1 MQVNYQGNRDA
12 KIVLLQII
20 GEHELS
26 LLEDELSRIKVIT
39 QSTDFLFITVQ
50 VDSWNDDLSPWPAT
64 PIFGEAAFAGNAEK
78 LLTRIKHEVIAPL
91 LRVSP
96 DKRIFVGG
104 YSLAGLFVL
113 WAAYQTNLFEGIAAV
128 SPSVWFPKFVNFAH
142 NNKILA
148 NRVYLSLGDKEAKTR
163 NQILA
168 QVANDIRN
176 VYRSLSEHGVS
187 CILAWNKGNHFK
199 EPALRM
205 AKGFAWLMSCE
216 KIHSYEFFLKIFE
229 HDEVFLVDKTL
240 FYFDDEPKNQQ
251 EHYLGCLREY
261 DKPYWVG
268 YCDIPDG
275 EEFLTAKE
283 MLEAKIFEGKSI
295 KDRWEHVVIVNIGGF
310 CWEDWLD
317 MYMNKLG
324 GISDLK

>member
-229 HDEVFLVDKTL
+229 HDEVFLVDETL

-295 KDRWEHVVIVNIGGF
+295 KDRWERVVIVNIGGF

>member
-1 MQVNYQGNRDA
+1 MKVIYQGNRDA

-20 GEHELS
+20 GEHEIS
-26 LLEDELSRIKVIT
+26 LLEDELSHIIVIT

-91 LRVSP
+91 LRFSP
-96 DKRIFVGG
+96 NKRIFVGG

-163 NQILA
+163 NQILE

-176 VYRSLSEHGVS
+176 VHRSLEDYGVS

-216 KIHSYEFFLKIFE
+216 KINSYEFFLKIFE
-229 HDEVFLVDKTL
+229 HDEAFVVDETL
-240 FYFDDEPKNQQ
+240 FYFDDEPENQQ
-251 EHYLGCLREY
+251 EHYLGWLREY

-268 YCDIPDG
+268 YCDIPNGG
-275 EEFLTAKE
+275 EFFTARE

-310 CWEDWLD
+310 CWEEWLD
-317 MYMNKLG
+317 MYMDKLG
-324 GISDLK
+324 SISDFK

>member
-1 MQVNYQGNRDA
+1 MKVIYQGNRDA

-78 LLTRIKHEVIAPL
+78 LLTRIKNEVIVPL
-91 LRVSP
+91 LS
-96 DKRIFVGG
+96 DHQDIKIFAGG

-128 SPSVWFPKFVNFAH
+128 SPSVWFPKFVDFVH
-142 NNKILA
+142 NNKILT

-168 QVANDIRN
+168 QVENDIRD
-176 VYRSLSEHGVS
+176 VYRTLEDYRLS
-187 CILAWNKGNHFK
+187 CILVWNQGNHFK

-205 AKGFAWLMSCE
+205 AKGFAWLMNNE
-216 KIHSYEFFLKIFE
+216 KIHS
-229 HDEVFLVDKTL
+229 
-240 FYFDDEPKNQQ
+240 
-251 EHYLGCLREY
+251 
-261 DKPYWVG
+261 
-268 YCDIPDG
+268 
-275 EEFLTAKE
+275 
-283 MLEAKIFEGKSI
+283 
-295 KDRWEHVVIVNIGGF
+295 
-310 CWEDWLD
+310 
-317 MYMNKLG
+317 
-324 GISDLK
+324 

>member
-1 MQVNYQGNRDA
+1 MKVNYQGNREA

-20 GEHELS
+20 GEHELP
-26 LLEDELSRIKVIT
+26 LLEEELSHIKAIT

-78 LLTRIKHEVIAPL
+78 LLTRIKHEVIALL

-128 SPSVWFPKFVNFAH
+128 SPSVWFPKFVDFVH
-142 NNKILA
+142 NNKILT

-168 QVANDIRN
+168 QVENDIYD
-176 VYRSLSEHGVS
+176 VYRSLRDHRLSS
-187 CILAWNKGNHFK
+187 ILVWNEGSHFK

-205 AKGFAWLMSCE
+205 AKGFAWLMNNE
-216 KIHSYEFFLKIFE
+216 KIHS
-229 HDEVFLVDKTL
+229 
-240 FYFDDEPKNQQ
+240 
-251 EHYLGCLREY
+251 
-261 DKPYWVG
+261 
-268 YCDIPDG
+268 
-275 EEFLTAKE
+275 
-283 MLEAKIFEGKSI
+283 
-295 KDRWEHVVIVNIGGF
+295 
-310 CWEDWLD
+310 
-317 MYMNKLG
+317 
-324 GISDLK
+324 